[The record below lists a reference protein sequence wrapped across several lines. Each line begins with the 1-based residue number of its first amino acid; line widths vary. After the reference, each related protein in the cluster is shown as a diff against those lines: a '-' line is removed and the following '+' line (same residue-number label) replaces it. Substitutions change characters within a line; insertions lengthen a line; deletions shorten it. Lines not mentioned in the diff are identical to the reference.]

1 MKNNEDKVETR
12 IAGEDSVNK
21 IDLIEVNMDAERIK
35 NLPTP
40 L

>member
-1 MKNNEDKVETR
+1 MKTKLKL
-12 IAGEDSVNK
+12 ACEDSVNK

-35 NLPTP
+35 NVPTP